1 MLLTID
7 TAQVSTG
14 VLRINMFPFFKII
27 VIRTDVLSFLNISLC
42 TDRCS
47 KNVKVRTNQS
57 KCFLTI
63 EGIFLIFYSSNF

>member
-42 TDRCS
+42 TD
-47 KNVKVRTNQS
+47 KVRTNQS